1 MYEFFTE
8 QKFNSI
14 SPKQAAKAVQFI
26 CKAANQIGGIKARMS
41 GKEESVFLFALLT
54 NSNPL
59 TARNFFCEVFWRWKL
74 SVFHAEAAP
83 GNKILNYIRSYRD
96 SISVYTSFPFL
107 CFLRISPED
116 WYVSNNSSSKLAA

>member
-14 SPKQAAKAVQFI
+14 SPKHAAKATQFI

-41 GKEESVFLFALLT
+41 DKEESVFLFAQLA
-54 NSNPL
+54 NSNQF
-59 TARNFFCEVFWRWKL
+59 TARNYFSEVFWRLKL

-96 SISVYTSFPFL
+96 SISVHTNFPFL

-116 WYVSNNSSSKLAA
+116 WYVSDHSSSKLAA